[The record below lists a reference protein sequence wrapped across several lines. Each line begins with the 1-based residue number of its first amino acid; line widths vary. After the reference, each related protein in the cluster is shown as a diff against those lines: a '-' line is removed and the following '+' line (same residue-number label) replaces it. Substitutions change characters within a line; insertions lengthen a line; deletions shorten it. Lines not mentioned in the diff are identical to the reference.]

1 MKKIKNYKD
10 FSIMETYTNNPVN
23 RLQTL
28 FDEMIKN
35 MKFWFTEGSLSKQGL
50 SLYELE
56 RSTANDY
63 TEKNIL
69 VDFSDNQW
77 YYQVIIIVKLED
89 VKGNEPITDAYLKIK
104 KYDMEQTNLIRTW
117 EGEFDL
123 KKDFNENFIIDKI
136 SELDDKTH
144 DDQDDLEQ
152 MPDEDVD
159 LKDNI
164 Y

>member
-1 MKKIKNYKD
+1 MKRLKLYEEYI
-10 FSIMETYTNNPVN
+10 NNPVN
-23 RLQTL
+23 RLQTV

-69 VDFSDNQW
+69 IDFSDSQW

-89 VKGNEPITDAYLKIK
+89 VKGNEPIKDGYIKIK
-104 KYDMEQTNLIRTW
+104 KYDMDQTNLIRTW

-123 KKDFNENFIIDKI
+123 VKDFNENFIIDKI

-144 DDQDDLEQ
+144 ENQDDLEQ
-152 MPDEDVD
+152 MPDDDVALD
-159 LKDNI
+159 DNI